1 MLDEFLGGVEVGGG
15 GKDRVLR
22 GVEASAD
29 GSLGRPPTRSN
40 TFPRSERAKSDPRS
54 IDTLRAPFPAVL
66 LLESCDFAVE
76 KCGCFRGPKTGI
88 HFAGKALDLSGEER
102 RTGSSAAATEA
113 RLRLFY
119 NALCKS
125 RCKSMKTSYNCN
137 MKYFSNITAIS
148 ELSESEG
155 VFTTAQAARMN
166 ISRDA
171 LAHSCRVGRLERI
184 CHGAYRMSGT
194 QRRDTDELNALWKL
208 TNPSLCAWER
218 KRQWDGIAVSGATA
232 ANLQQMG
239 DFYLP
244 PYRMTAPTRI
254 NTRNES
260 LSFAKREIAE
270 QDIVWLDGLPVT
282 KPERTLVD
290 LCLDC
295 EGPSLIIDAY
305 HDALKRGLDTQRL
318 KDLVKENS
326 KTAKRREL
334 MRPLLMVLN
343 DQS

>member
-1 MLDEFLGGVEVGGG
+1 
-15 GKDRVLR
+15 
-22 GVEASAD
+22 
-29 GSLGRPPTRSN
+29 
-40 TFPRSERAKSDPRS
+40 
-54 IDTLRAPFPAVL
+54 
-66 LLESCDFAVE
+66 
-76 KCGCFRGPKTGI
+76 
-88 HFAGKALDLSGEER
+88 
-102 RTGSSAAATEA
+102 
-113 RLRLFY
+113 
-119 NALCKS
+119 
-125 RCKSMKTSYNCN
+125 MKISYKCN

-155 VFTTAQAARMN
+155 VFTTAQAARMD

-184 CHGAYRMSGT
+184 CHGAYRMSGA
-194 QRRDTDELNALWKL
+194 QRRGTDELNALWKL

-218 KRQWDGIAVSGATA
+218 KRQWDGIAVSGTTA
-232 ANLQQMG
+232 ANLQQIG
-239 DFYLP
+239 DFFLS
-244 PYRMTAPTRI
+244 PYRMTAPMRI

-295 EGPSLIIDAY
+295 EDPSLIIDAY
-305 HDALKRGLDTQRL
+305 NDALGRGLEIQRL
-318 KDLVKENS
+318 KDLVEENS

-334 MRPLLMVLN
+334 MMPLLTALN
-343 DQS
+343 E